1 MTTTLI
7 TYIVLGVEIST
18 LLEQQLEAGQ
28 VPIMC
33 RAYQCSPSIKLK
45 HGDIVREKGGEGG
58 RREEGGKGRKGE
70 VGRVGM
76 GWDGHERIVDQRI

>member
-7 TYIVLGVEIST
+7 TYLALGIEIST
-18 LLEQQLEAGQ
+18 LLYQQLKATQ
-28 VPIMC
+28 LVLSC
-33 RAYQCSPSIKLK
+33 REYQCSVSILK

-58 RREEGGKGRKGE
+58 RREEGGKGRGGE

>member
-7 TYIVLGVEIST
+7 TYIVLGLEISPP
-18 LLEQQLEAGQ
+18 LGQ
-28 VPIMC
+28 HLKACWAPPSC
-33 RAYQCSPSIKLK
+33 RVYQCNVSIKLK

-58 RREEGGKGRKGE
+58 RREEGGKGRGGE